1 MGRPATGRTT
11 GTLGVRL
18 SHAELTE
25 LQRRAANLSLYVT
38 QDGTIPGLPLR
49 HLPAGPGTAGG

>member
-25 LQRRAANLSLYVT
+25 LYRPAANLSLYVT
-38 QDGTIPGLPLR
+38 QDGFSLKVNPRENG
-49 HLPAGPGTAGG
+49 AGEAE